1 MHLLLLA
8 LKGGERYPGR
18 LGVRHRSGTG
28 IPVVSTLGM
37 AFYGQHPDTAAIIGM
52 AVIASGI
59 VIMNLFS
66 KMGSEE
72 SEEAAPV
79 TPVASMDK
87 NIAN

>member
-1 MHLLLLA
+1 
-8 LKGGERYPGR
+8 
-18 LGVRHRSGTG
+18 
-28 IPVVSTLGM
+28 M

>member
-18 LGVRHRSGTG
+18 LAYATG
-28 IPVVSTLGM
+28 PVPVSVVSTLGM

>member
-18 LGVRHRSGTG
+18 LAYATVRYRYL
-28 IPVVSTLGM
+28 VVSTLGM